1 MIIDVENT
9 RIAKLGKYLETI
21 LEELNS
27 KYKKINADFLGI
39 EVNNYSLDKIPTTSI
54 VERWITGYEIHKD
67 IYSLR
72 SRNAYSSDRLSNLK
86 NIGFFE
92 TFQKIINSN
101 NDNGILPE
109 IDGIISIE
117 CLNQGTFNSADESG
131 KTAVFDIQLQITYL
145 DGGIKYESKN

>member
-27 KYKKINADFLGI
+27 KYKKINANFLGI
-39 EVNNYSLDKIPTTSI
+39 EVNNYSLDKIPTVST
-54 VERWITGYEIHKD
+54 VEEWLTGTRVCRD
-67 IYSLR
+67 VYSFR
-72 SRNAYSSDRLSNLK
+72 SRNPYSSDRLSNLK

-109 IDGIISIE
+109 IYNIESIK
-117 CLNQGTFNSADESG
+117 CLNQGTFNNADASG
-131 KTAVFDIQLQITYL
+131 KTAVFDIQLQITYRE
-145 DGGIKYESKN
+145 D

>member
-1 MIIDVENT
+1 MIIDVNET
-9 RIAKLGKYLETI
+9 RIAKLGKYLEII

-39 EVNNYSLDKIPTTSI
+39 DVNNYSLDKIPTLSI
-54 VERWITGYEIHKD
+54 VEPYITGGGLYRD
-67 IYSLR
+67 VFSFR

-92 TFQKIINSN
+92 TFQKVINSN

-109 IDGIISIE
+109 IDGIESIE
-117 CLNQGTFNSADESG
+117 CLNQGTFNSADASG
-131 KTAVFDIQLQITYL
+131 KTAVFDIQLQI
-145 DGGIKYESKN
+145 IYEEE

>member
-1 MIIDVENT
+1 MIIDVEDT

-39 EVNNYSLDKIPTTSI
+39 DVNNYSLDKIPTASVI
-54 VERWITGYEIHKD
+54 DPYVAGGRLCRD
-67 IYSLR
+67 VFSFR
-72 SRNAYSSDRLSNLK
+72 SRNPYSSDRLSNLK

-92 TFQKIINSN
+92 SFQKIIFSN
-101 NDNGILPE
+101 NDEGILPK

-117 CLNQGTFNSADESG
+117 CLNQGTFNYADESM
-131 KTAVFDIQLQITYL
+131 KTAVFDIQIQIE
-145 DGGIKYESKN
+145 YEED

>member
-1 MIIDVENT
+1 MAIIDVENT

-39 EVNNYSLDKIPTTSI
+39 DVNNYSLDKIPTASVI
-54 VERWITGYEIHKD
+54 DPYVAGGRLCRD
-67 IYSLR
+67 VFSFR
-72 SRNAYSSDRLSNLK
+72 SRNPYSSDRLSNLK

-109 IDGIISIE
+109 IDNIESIE
-117 CLNQGTFNSADESG
+117 CLNQGTFNYADESM
-131 KTAVFDIQLQITYL
+131 KTAVFDIQLQIVYRE
-145 DGGIKYESKN
+145 D

>member
-9 RIAKLGKYLETI
+9 RIAKLGKYLEPI
-21 LEELNS
+21 LEELNN

-39 EVNNYSLDKIPTTSI
+39 DVNNYSLDKIPTASE
-54 VERWITGYEIHKD
+54 VETWLTGTKICRD
-67 IYSLR
+67 VYSFR
-72 SRNAYSSDRLSNLK
+72 SRNPYSSDRLSNLK

-109 IDGIISIE
+109 IDNIESIE
-117 CLNQGTFNSADESG
+117 CLNQGTFNSADASG
-131 KTAVFDIQLQITYL
+131 KTAVFDIQLQIVYRE
-145 DGGIKYESKN
+145 D

>member
-9 RIAKLGKYLETI
+9 RIAKLGKYLESI

-39 EVNNYSLDKIPTTSI
+39 DVNNYSLDKIPTASE
-54 VERWITGYEIHKD
+54 VEIWLTGTKICRD
-67 IYSLR
+67 VYSFR

-92 TFQKIINSN
+92 TFQKIVNSN

-109 IDGIISIE
+109 IDNIESIE
-117 CLNQGTFNSADESG
+117 CLNQGAFNSADASG
-131 KTAVFDIQLQITYL
+131 KTAVFDIQLQIVYRE
-145 DGGIKYESKN
+145 D

>member
-9 RIAKLGKYLETI
+9 RIAKLGKYLESI

-39 EVNNYSLDKIPTTSI
+39 DVNNYSLDKIPTVSV
-54 VERWITGYEIHKD
+54 VEKWPLIKVNVCKD
-67 IYSLR
+67 VYSFR
-72 SRNAYSSDRLSNLK
+72 SRNPYSSDRLSNLK

-92 TFQKIINSN
+92 TFQKIVNSN

-109 IDGIISIE
+109 IDNIESIE
-117 CLNQGTFNSADESG
+117 CLNQGTFNSADASG
-131 KTAVFDIQLQITYL
+131 KTAVFDIQLQIVYRE
-145 DGGIKYESKN
+145 D

>member
-21 LEELNS
+21 LEELNN

-39 EVNNYSLDKIPTTSI
+39 DVNNYSLDKIPTASE
-54 VERWITGYEIHKD
+54 VETWLTGTKICRD
-67 IYSLR
+67 VYSFR
-72 SRNAYSSDRLSNLK
+72 SRNPYSSDRLSNLK

-109 IDGIISIE
+109 IDNIESIE
-117 CLNQGTFNSADESG
+117 CLNQGTFNSADASE
-131 KTAVFDIQLQITYL
+131 KTAVFDIQLQIVYRE
-145 DGGIKYESKN
+145 D

>member
-1 MIIDVENT
+1 MAIIDVNNT

-21 LEELNS
+21 LEELNN

-39 EVNNYSLDKIPTTSI
+39 DVNNYSLDKIPTVSE
-54 VERWITGYEIHKD
+54 VETWLTGTKICRD
-67 IYSLR
+67 VYSFR

-92 TFQKIINSN
+92 AFQKIINSN

-109 IDGIISIE
+109 IDNIESIE
-117 CLNQGTFNSADESG
+117 CLNQGTFNSADASG
-131 KTAVFDIQLQITYL
+131 KTAVFDIQLQIVYRE
-145 DGGIKYESKN
+145 D

>member
-21 LEELNS
+21 LENLNS
-27 KYKKINADFLGI
+27 KYKRINADFLGI
-39 EVNNYSLDKIPTTSI
+39 DVNNYSLDKIPTASI
-54 VERWITGYEIHKD
+54 VEPYITGGGLYRD
-67 IYSLR
+67 VFSFR

-92 TFQKIINSN
+92 TFQKIVNSN

-109 IDGIISIE
+109 IDNIESIE
-117 CLNQGTFNSADESG
+117 CLNQGSFNYADESM
-131 KTAVFDIQLQITYL
+131 KTAVFDIQIQITYEE
-145 DGGIKYESKN
+145 D

>member
-39 EVNNYSLDKIPTTSI
+39 EVNNYSLDKIPTLSI
-54 VERWITGYEIHKD
+54 VEPYITGGGLYRDVFSFK
-67 IYSLR
+67 

-101 NDNGILPE
+101 NDEGILPK
-109 IDGIISIE
+109 IDNIESIE
-117 CLNQGTFNSADESG
+117 CLNQGTFNYADESM
-131 KTAVFDIQLQITYL
+131 KTAVFDIQIQIE
-145 DGGIKYESKN
+145 YEED

>member
-21 LEELNS
+21 LEKLNS

-39 EVNNYSLDKIPTTSI
+39 DVNNYSLDKIPTASEVAT
-54 VERWITGYEIHKD
+54 WLTGTKICRD
-67 IYSLR
+67 VYSFR
-72 SRNAYSSDRLSNLK
+72 SRNPYSSDRLSNLK

-109 IDGIISIE
+109 IDNIESIE
-117 CLNQGTFNSADESG
+117 CLNQGTFNSADASG
-131 KTAVFDIQLQITYL
+131 KTAVFDIQLQIVYRE
-145 DGGIKYESKN
+145 D

>member
-9 RIAKLGKYLETI
+9 RIAKLGKYLESI

-27 KYKKINADFLGI
+27 KYKKINADFLEI
-39 EVNNYSLDKIPTTSI
+39 DVNNYSLDKIPTASE
-54 VERWITGYEIHKD
+54 VETWLTGTKICRD
-67 IYSLR
+67 VYSFR

-109 IDGIISIE
+109 IDNIESIE
-117 CLNQGTFNSADESG
+117 CLNQGTFNSADASG
-131 KTAVFDIQLQITYL
+131 KTAVFDIQLQIVYRE
-145 DGGIKYESKN
+145 D